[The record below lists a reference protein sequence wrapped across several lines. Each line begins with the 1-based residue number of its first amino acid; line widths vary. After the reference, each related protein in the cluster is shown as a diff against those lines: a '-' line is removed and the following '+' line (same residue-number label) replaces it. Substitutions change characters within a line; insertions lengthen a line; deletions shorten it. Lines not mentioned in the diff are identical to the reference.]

1 MKRLL
6 LIALFLTT
14 VHAEQNTTASILT
27 LPELSTVTLDGPLR
41 VVATTSI
48 IGDVVTQVG
57 GDAVQLTTL
66 IEAGQDPHGFE
77 PAARDLATASEAHVV
92 FVNGWGLE
100 ETLLDTLEA
109 VAKGVP
115 FVPVS
120 AEIAPLGFGANEEHE
135 AHSETQGDA
144 ATDPEA
150 ESEDGEEHDHGATDP
165 HTWLSVPNV
174 MQWVGNVQA
183 TLSTLDPDNAATY
196 TANAKTY
203 LAALEDLEAY
213 AQSTLGAIPEGQRKL
228 VTNHDAFGYFAA
240 AYDFEVVGTVIPSSS
255 TLAEPSASTLAE
267 LIREMGREGIC
278 TLFTETTGNRLAE
291 TVAAELNGCDTVQ
304 VLSLYTGALGSTES
318 GADSYLKM
326 MRTNIDTIARGL
338 VE

>member
-1 MKRLL
+1 M
-6 LIALFLTT
+6 
-14 VHAEQNTTASILT
+14 
-27 LPELSTVTLDGPLR
+27 TLDGPLR

-48 IGDVVTQVG
+48 VGDVVTQVG

-109 VAKGVP
+109 VAEGVP

-150 ESEDGEEHDHGATDP
+150 ESEEHDHGATDP

-174 MQWVGNVQA
+174 MQWVRNVQEA
-183 TLSTLDPDNAATY
+183 LSTLDPDNAATY
-196 TANAKTY
+196 AANAEAY
-203 LAALEDLEAY
+203 LTALEDLEAY
-213 AQSTLGAIPEGQRKL
+213 AQRTLGAIPEGQRKL

-267 LIREMGREGIC
+267 LIGKMGREGIC
-278 TLFTETTGNRLAE
+278 TLFSETTEDRLAE

-304 VLSLYTGALGSTES
+304 VLSLYTGALGSAES

-338 VE
+338 AE